1 MNATDGSPTTPNC
14 TSSDDAHGGGRS
26 TIGACAPSV
35 VFGDA
40 EQIVAEAYL
49 TVVLAASV
57 LCNIAVVWAINT
69 TLKKRPLFRPNL
81 FIIGH
86 VAVTD
91 LATAVICLPL
101 VQAAT
106 AVGRWPFS
114 ASACA
119 ASAALNTLLIT
130 ASVLCI
136 LAVSVERYFSIVRPH
151 QYKLLVTKRRC
162 VIAVVG
168 IWSVSAAL
176 AIVQVVVLDNWAFYP
191 GRAMCFMD
199 WQT

>member
-1 MNATDGSPTTPNC
+1 MARSQFVMAMLKIRQRAC
-14 TSSDDAHGGGRS
+14 SVISSSSGRS
-26 TIGACAPSV
+26 
-35 VFGDA
+35 
-40 EQIVAEAYL
+40 
-49 TVVLAASV
+49 
-57 LCNIAVVWAINT
+57 T
-69 TLKKRPLFRPNL
+69 TLKKRHLFRPNL

-119 ASAALNTLLIT
+119 ASAALNTLLVT

-136 LAVSVERYFSIVRPH
+136 IAVSVERYFSIVRP
-151 QYKLLVTKRRC
+151 Y
-162 VIAVVG
+162 
-168 IWSVSAAL
+168 
-176 AIVQVVVLDNWAFYP
+176 
-191 GRAMCFMD
+191 
-199 WQT
+199 

>member
-1 MNATDGSPTTPNC
+1 MKATDGSPTTPNC
-14 TSSDDAHGGGRS
+14 TWSDDADVSGRS
-26 TIGACAPSV
+26 TIGACASSV

-40 EQIVAEAYL
+40 EQIVSEAYL

-57 LCNIAVVWAINT
+57 LCNIVVVWAINT

-101 VQAAT
+101 MQAAA

-114 ASACA
+114 ASA
-119 ASAALNTLLIT
+119 
-130 ASVLCI
+130 
-136 LAVSVERYFSIVRPH
+136 VERYFSIVRPH

-168 IWSVSAAL
+168 MWSVSAAL

-199 WQT
+199 